1 MRIFGIVIMAAGLA
15 SPVAAG
21 PWFQHEFGE
30 LRAYHKDWLAVC
42 AERGEGACRVVQT
55 SKDPGS
61 AAYFDLRLAV
71 HRIDG
76 SPDWVVEFMDRGLP
90 GDALTALSFEFDG
103 EVFDLPAG
111 AWSGGDFDYG
121 SAVDTVTIRDPDLA
135 FALVERMKAG
145 NRVIVRYAP
154 AGEGDGQAV
163 FSLRG
168 ATAAMNAIEARVLV
182 RQE

>member
-1 MRIFGIVIMAAGLA
+1 MLLLAAGF
-15 SPVAAG
+15 AG
-21 PWFQHEFGE
+21 QVNADPWFQHEFGE

-42 AERGEGACRVVQT
+42 AERGDGPCRVVQT
-55 SKDPGS
+55 AKDPGS

-71 HRIDG
+71 HRIDDR
-76 SPDWVVEFMDRGLP
+76 PDWVVEVMDRGLP
-90 GDALTALSFEFDG
+90 GDALAALSFEFDG

-111 AWSGGDFDYG
+111 AWQPGDFDHG
-121 SAVDTVTIRDPDLA
+121 SAVDSVTIRDPDLA
-135 FALVERMKAG
+135 LALVERMKAG

-154 AGEGDGQAV
+154 DGGGDGQAA

-168 ATAAMNAIEARVLV
+168 ATSAMNAIEARVLV